1 MFDLSKDSDLKE
13 IGFHINDFLSKYGFN
28 DGNYILEEEEEIVEA
43 LCHKIADAL
52 VVIDN
57 RWKPYILQTGH
68 NPFYISFEDT
78 ETGELISYFD
88 MEERDRRKIELK
100 IHELFF

>member
-1 MFDLSKDSDLKE
+1 MFDLTKDSDLKE
-13 IGFHINDFLSKYGFN
+13 IGFYIHDFLNKYGFN
-28 DGNYILEEEEEIVEA
+28 DGNYILEEEEEIVEV

-52 VVIDN
+52 DVIVN
-57 RWKPYILQTGH
+57 KWKPCILRTGH
-68 NPFYISFEDT
+68 NPFYILFEDI

-88 MEERDRRKIELK
+88 MEERDRRKIDLK

>member
-1 MFDLSKDSDLKE
+1 MFDLTKDSDNKE
-13 IGFHINDFLSKYGFN
+13 IGFYINDFLNKYGFN
-28 DGNYILEEEEEIVEA
+28 DGNSILEEEKEIVEA
-43 LCHKIADAL
+43 LCYKIADAL
-52 VVIDN
+52 GVIDN
-57 RWKPYILQTGH
+57 RWSPSILETGH